1 LADEES
7 PSADLEPAKPA
18 AAETPPADFA
28 PTDYTDGRRPLDW
41 RSKYPADA
49 RKQIRFEATYLATL
63 LLFLPAIII
72 VLLSGIGCE
81 RLPLD
86 CRASG
91 EGCKY
96 LFAFLGGALGG
107 SLFATK
113 WLYHSVAKR
122 IWHVDRRL
130 WRLFTPV
137 LSAGLAFGT
146 TLLIKANV
154 ISIFSQQA
162 LDSPQ
167 AILAISFLVGYFSD
181 NATAKLTEVAETV
194 FGATRER
201 RQPPNDDSGT
211 SAGAGSAPPH
221 NQH

>member
-1 LADEES
+1 MADEG
-7 PSADLEPAKPA
+7 PPGDDLEPAKPA
-18 AAETPPADFA
+18 AVETPPADFA
-28 PTDYTDGRRPLDW
+28 PTDYTDGRSPLDW

-49 RKQIRFEATYLATL
+49 RKQIRFEATYLAAL
-63 LLFLPAIII
+63 LLLLPALII
-72 VLLSGIGCE
+72 VLLSGIE
-81 RLPLD
+81 TPWLPLD

-96 LFAFLGGALGG
+96 LLAFLGGAMGG

-122 IWHVDRRL
+122 IWHIDRRL

-167 AILAISFLVGYFSD
+167 AILAISFLIGYFSD

-194 FGATRER
+194 FGATGER
-201 RQPPNDDSGT
+201 RQPPNSDTGT
-211 SAGAGSAPPH
+211 SAGSGPAPPPA
-221 NQH
+221 QH

>member
-1 LADEES
+1 MADED
-7 PSADLEPAKPA
+7 PPGGDLEPAKPA
-18 AAETPPADFA
+18 TPDTPPPDFA
-28 PTDYTDGRRPLDW
+28 PTDYTDGRVPLDW
-41 RSKYPADA
+41 RSKYPPEA

-63 LLFLPAIII
+63 LLSLPATII
-72 VLLSGIGCE
+72 VLLSGMGCAWS
-81 RLPLD
+81 D
-86 CRASG
+86 

-96 LFAFLGGALGG
+96 LFALLGGALGG

-146 TLLIKANV
+146 TLLIKADV

-201 RQPPNDDSGT
+201 HQPPNGDNGT
-211 SAGAGSAPPH
+211 SAGSGSAPPSTGR
-221 NQH
+221 